1 MNLIGYI
8 VSVLST
14 ILYSLTY
21 PLQKKVGDDIP
32 VFMLMTIVTVTV
44 AVIAFFFSVIFE
56 KGLHFNFVQ
65 HKSSILILI
74 LVGIVNVFAFWCLLL
89 GYKYLPL
96 WQEIMITMISPIFT
110 AIFAYYILG
119 ESFSY
124 KMFVGLFIMT
134 IGLFVAI
141 K

>member
-1 MNLIGYI
+1 MKLIGYI
-8 VSVLST
+8 VSILST

-32 VFMLMTIVTVTV
+32 TFMLMTIIMVT
-44 AVIAFFFSVIFE
+44 IAAITFTLSIFFE
-56 KGLHFNFVQ
+56 KGLSFNFIQ
-65 HKSSILILI
+65 HKNNVLILI
-74 LVGIVNVFAFWCLLL
+74 LVGVINVFAFWCLLT

-124 KMFVGLFIMT
+124 KMFVGLIIMT
-134 IGLFVAI
+134 FGLFVAI